1 MSQPKD
7 SAAEHRA
14 KQTVNNLVLAL
25 LASLGILLIIVLIV
39 PRDDSMRI
47 ERIDYQSE
55 AINASASI
63 GELAFAPEISENWW
77 SNGAQLETS
86 GGVTSWYVGFVTD
99 KNQFI
104 GITQGFGVNPTW
116 LALEL
121 QGNWQAGEISLGG
134 LDWEIWEDL
143 TPSEPKESKH
153 YALVHSYGENSV
165 LVYGTAE
172 SELIQQLASQLGP
185 QLSQDQ

>member
-1 MSQPKD
+1 MSEQKD

-47 ERIDYQSE
+47 EKIDYQSE
-55 AINASASI
+55 ATNASASI
-63 GELAFAPEISENWW
+63 GELAFAPGISEDWW
-77 SNGAQLETS
+77 SNSARLETT

-99 KNQFI
+99 RNQFI

-121 QGNWQAGEISLGG
+121 QGNWQAGEITLGG
-134 LDWEIWEDL
+134 LKWEIWEDL
-143 TPSEPKESKH
+143 TPSEPKETKH
-153 YALVHSYGENSV
+153 YALVHSYGENAV
-165 LVYGTAE
+165 VVYGTAATD
-172 SELIQQLASQLGP
+172 LIQELASQLGP
-185 QLSQDQ
+185 ELSQD